1 MKVLRPWE
9 IAALKKQRKEYEEF
23 EKQLIEYGK
32 MPEELVEVRL
42 RLWVLTGVLEYD
54 LPEDTLNDISLC
66 FKQMKIMPT
75 KSSLELYTR
84 KNFRA
89 MM

>member
-1 MKVLRPWE
+1 
-9 IAALKKQRKEYEEF
+9 
-23 EKQLIEYGK
+23 

-42 RLWVLTGVLEYD
+42 RLWVLQGVLEYD
-54 LPEDTLNDISLC
+54 LPEDTLTHISLS
-66 FKQMKIMPT
+66 FKHMKIMPT

-84 KNFRA
+84 KNFRE